1 MEKKITI
8 NNQEIKYKLRKSKRA
23 RRMRLAV
30 YCDASV
36 VVTIPRG
43 FGEWVA
49 ERFIEKQADWLAG
62 KINYFKKN
70 RIAPFSENGKRD
82 YAEYKKTALAL
93 AEERVRHFNTI
104 YNFRFNK
111 IVIRNQKTRW
121 GSCSRKGNLSFNYK
135 IAILPKKFSDYIIVH
150 ELCHLEEFNH
160 SRKFWDLVEK
170 TIPDYKNIIREIKG
184 Q

>member
-1 MEKKITI
+1 MEKKIII

-49 ERFIEKQADWLAG
+49 ERFIKKQADWLAG
-62 KINYFKKN
+62 KINHFKKN
-70 RIAPFSENGKRD
+70 RIAPFSENGKQD
-82 YAEYKKTALAL
+82 YAKYKKTALAL
-93 AEERVRHFNTI
+93 AEKRVGYFNKV

-121 GSCSRKGNLSFNYK
+121 GSCSKKGNLSFNYK
-135 IAILPKKFSDYIIVH
+135 LALLPKKFSDYIVVH

-160 SRKFWDLVEK
+160 SRRFWDLVEK

-184 Q
+184 